1 MIPTI
6 NAGWRAGQHVRLRVI
21 SVKMGWFGWAEV
33 HPFTIASVADSG
45 PEGMVLMCKRAGGW
59 TRKLYEI
66 AKLGGSESGGEREV
80 RVIVEGPYGS
90 FFFFHLGYRLSFCAG
105 GPQHAVFS
113 SFSAAVFIAGGSGIT
128 FALSA
133 IQDLVQ
139 KDLRGASRVRIIELI
154 WIVPNPACLA
164 PILPT
169 LSMLVQQSVF
179 TPLKISIF
187 YTRAP
192 TGKQPAFFAAASA
205 SPFAESEVEQSPPSP
220 SPGSPAV
227 QTKYQRLSVQT
238 LNLSSSAQ
246 QPTHFP
252 PGLTL
257 APGKPRLLKFLEHA
271 INHAITTRNSNS
283 KDETSSLTGVIVGVC
298 GPVGLVDD
306 AAAAVSGVDSLR
318 RDQVGG
324 VELHE
329 EVFGW

>member
-1 MIPTI
+1 MFFLLFHFPSSLI
-6 NAGWRAGQHVRLRVI
+6 LF
-21 SVKMGWFGWAEV
+21 FGV
-33 HPFTIASVADSG
+33 
-45 PEGMVLMCKRAGGW
+45 
-59 TRKLYEI
+59 
-66 AKLGGSESGGEREV
+66 
-80 RVIVEGPYGS
+80 
-90 FFFFHLGYRLSFCAG
+90 G

-139 KDLRGASRVRIIELI
+139 KDLCGASRVKIIELI
-154 WIVPNPACLA
+154 WIIPNPACLA

-169 LSMLVQQSVF
+169 LSMIVQQSVF
-179 TPLKISIF
+179 TPLRISVF

-205 SPFAESEVEQSPPSP
+205 SPFAESELGRSLSSP
-220 SPGSPAV
+220 SHLPPRSAAT
-227 QTKYQRLSVQT
+227 QTQFQRLSAQT
-238 LNLSSSAQ
+238 LNLSSPAQ
-246 QPTHFP
+246 QPIHFP

-271 INHAITTRNSNS
+271 INHVVNIGQSNPNG
-283 KDETSSLTGVIVGVC
+283 EALSLTGVIVGVC
-298 GPVGLVDD
+298 GPVGLADD